1 MKFAPGQPKTMT
13 LAALLA
19 GVVSLVPTL
28 WLVLTGHNSGRAA
41 WDSVVFHERFI
52 RQLAAEWPQFDV
64 SNPLSATTP
73 GYHILL
79 ATFVVIGLGS
89 ELALRLVSA
98 LIGASLCGLL
108 AAWLAKR
115 SSKYD
120 AVLLI
125 LPLAC
130 SSYVV
135 VSGAWLLPDNLGWLG
150 VATILML
157 TLHPSVSWKPVITA
171 SVVLV
176 GLVFVRQVHIWAAV
190 MVWMSAW
197 LNARDTARSVFDAIQ
212 TRAWHAAV
220 AGLMTLP
227 AFAVLWWFV
236 DLWGGLTAPR
246 FQTNITGF
254 GPATPAFLLVQIA
267 VFSVGFAP
275 WLGPPVVRTWKR
287 VPRVILA
294 AAVVGLVLA
303 TLPDTSYS
311 ESDGRY
317 SGFWALAKV
326 VPTIAG
332 RTSPV
337 FLALAPIGAVVFAC
351 GLVEAPRRTRWVLL
365 ATFVAFATA
374 QSTTINSFQRYH
386 EPMLLILL
394 AAISSVQPSAYRHA
408 MPAKLRLP
416 CVSLLCALLLAVTY
430 RGVQG
435 EPVVRGTLPPPNYTN
450 PDDPWYNTRRTEP
463 PALESLLST
472 PR

>member
-1 MKFAPGQPKTMT
+1 MT

-19 GVVSLVPTL
+19 GLVSLVPTL
-28 WLVLTGHNSGRAA
+28 WLILTGHNSGRAA

-52 RQLAAEWPQFDV
+52 RQLAAEWPHFDV
-64 SNPLSATTP
+64 SNPLTATTP

-79 ATFVVIGLGS
+79 AVLVVIGLGS
-89 ELALRLVSA
+89 ELALRLASA

-120 AVLLI
+120 AVLLT

-157 TLHPSVSWKPVITA
+157 TLHPSVSWKPVII
-171 SVVLV
+171 SSLVLV
-176 GLVFVRQVHIWAAV
+176 GLVLVRQVHIWAAV
-190 MVWMSAW
+190 MVWASAW
-197 LNARDTARSVFDAIQ
+197 LNARDTERSVFDAIP

-246 FQTNITGF
+246 FQTNITGL
-254 GPATPAFLLVQIA
+254 GPATPAFQLVQIA
-267 VFSVGFAP
+267 VFSIGFLP
-275 WLGPPVVRTWKR
+275 WLGPPIARTWKR
-287 VPRVILA
+287 APRVILA
-294 AAVVGLVLA
+294 AAGIGFVLA
-303 TLPDTSYS
+303 LLPNTTYS
-311 ESDGRY
+311 EDGGRY
-317 SGFWALAKV
+317 SGFWVLARLT
-326 VPTIAG
+326 PAILG
-332 RTSPV
+332 HTSPV
-337 FLALAPIGAVVFAC
+337 FLMLAPIGAVVFAC
-351 GLVEAPRRTRWVLL
+351 GMVEAPRRTAWVLL
-365 ATFVAFATA
+365 GSFIAFAAA
-374 QSTTINSFQRYH
+374 QSTTINSWQRYH
-386 EPMLLILL
+386 EPMLLMLL
-394 AAISSVQPSAYRHA
+394 AALSSVQPREFRHA
-408 MPAKLRLP
+408 MPAHLRLP

-430 RGVQG
+430 RSVQG
-435 EPVVRGTLPPPNYTN
+435 EPVKRGTLPPPHYTS
-450 PDDPWYNTRRTEP
+450 PDDPWYDATTAMSGTVGE
-463 PALESLLST
+463 AAISS